1 VRLSPNAAVSLTMAF
16 HELATNAGKYGAL
29 SSVAGRVDVEWKVDS
44 AIEPTVV
51 EIDWRESGGPPVSR
65 PTRRGFGSRLVE
77 TGLAREFD
85 GRIELTFAPEGVR
98 CHMRLPLSAKMQLA
112 A

>member
-1 VRLSPNAAVSLTMAF
+1 MAF

-29 SSVAGRVDVEWKVDS
+29 SVAGGRVDVTWN
-44 AIEPTVV
+44 AAAHGPGAV
-51 EIDWRESGGPPVSR
+51 EIDWTESGGPDVSP

-77 TGLAREFD
+77 KGLAREFD
-85 GRIELTFAPEGVR
+85 GQVDLVFAPLGLR
-98 CHMRLPLSAKMQLA
+98 CHMRLPFSRKMQIA